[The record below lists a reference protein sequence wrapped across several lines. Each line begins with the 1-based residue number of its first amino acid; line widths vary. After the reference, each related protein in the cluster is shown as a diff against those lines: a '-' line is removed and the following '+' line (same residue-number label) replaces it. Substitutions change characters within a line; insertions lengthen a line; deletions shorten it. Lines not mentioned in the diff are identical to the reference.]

1 MKKNPTLLKTIS
13 WLAIS
18 YVLIASTAW
27 YESGSLSVGL
37 LAAFWASLIKTP
49 IYSLHESLWGKLIF
63 KNKPQEHH
71 HNVITF
77 QCQRNA
83 TNIVL
88 SAEASPTSPQGN
100 EASGPSTGR
109 ETEATA
115 SHLAS
120 HLRYDLAI
128 RQVMY
133 PDGCEDHQPEGT
145 KPCQL

>member
-77 QCQRNA
+77 QCS
-83 TNIVL
+83 VC
-88 SAEASPTSPQGN
+88 AEKVE
-100 EASGPSTGR
+100 EAAG
-109 ETEATA
+109 AA
-115 SHLAS
+115 
-120 HLRYDLAI
+120 
-128 RQVMY
+128 
-133 PDGCEDHQPEGT
+133 
-145 KPCQL
+145 